1 MDTKRLLTG
10 LSNRIIL
17 QFIVVC
23 VATLILLAINY
34 SFIWSFY
41 FENQQ
46 TNTGLIINGAI
57 AALLVFGLG
66 NIFYQLVYYRSEEA
80 AMARLVHNIEGLKK
94 DLTEGLRPS
103 SVISQRYHTMQSI
116 HAADG
121 ELNHGALAS
130 MLNADQSTRFGLVRF
145 INNILILT
153 GVFGTIVS
161 LSIALLGASDLI
173 ESATG
178 SLGGMGLVIYGM
190 STALST
196 TMTAIVS
203 YLLFG
208 YFFNR
213 LTDVQTHF
221 LSGVEQLTLVYL
233 MPRFAKA
240 GNNMEGKL
248 GELIKSLVLV
258 TDKMSQTQE
267 TYQDSANTLQANI
280 EFHQQMLQN
289 LSGDLQQVK
298 QLLREGFR
306 LPDLPADSNQGDSQA

>member
-23 VATLILLAINY
+23 VATLILLALNY

-57 AALLVFGLG
+57 AALLVFGLS
-66 NIFYQLVYYRSEEA
+66 NILYQLVYYRSEEA

-233 MPRFAKA
+233 MPRFAKT
-240 GNNMEGKL
+240 GSNMEGKL

-306 LPDLPADSNQGDSQA
+306 LPNLPADSDQGDDQA

>member
-1 MDTKRLLTG
+1 MDTQRLLSG

-23 VATLILLAINY
+23 AAALLLLGVNY

-66 NIFYQLVYYRSEEA
+66 NIFFQLLYYRSEEA
-80 AMARLVHNIEGLKK
+80 AMARLVHNIEALKN

-103 SVISQRYHTMQSI
+103 SVIAQRFQTIQAIST
-116 HAADG
+116 ADG
-121 ELNHGALAS
+121 EINHGALAS
-130 MLNADQSTRFGLVRF
+130 MLSADQSTRLGLIRF

-173 ESATG
+173 DSSDA

-203 YLLFG
+203 YLLYG

-213 LTDVQTHF
+213 LGDVQTHF
-221 LSGVEQLTLVYL
+221 LSGVEQLTSVYL
-233 MPRFAKA
+233 LPKYAKTA
-240 GNNMEGKL
+240 NNLDGKL
-248 GELIKSLVLV
+248 AELIKSLVFV
-258 TDKMSQTQE
+258 TDKMSKTQD
-267 TYQDSANTLQANI
+267 TYQDAANTLQANI
-280 EFHQQMLQN
+280 DLHQKQLHN
-289 LSGDLQQVK
+289 LGTDLHQVK

-306 LPDLPADSNQGDSQA
+306 LPDKPTEPEPEDEQA

>member
-1 MDTKRLLTG
+1 MNTQRLLTG
-10 LSNRIIL
+10 LSNRVIL
-17 QFIVVC
+17 QFGVVC
-23 VATLILLAINY
+23 LVSLVLLGINY

-41 FENQQ
+41 FENQP

-57 AALLVFGLG
+57 AALLVFGLA
-66 NIFYQLVYYRSEEA
+66 NIFYQLLYYRSEEA
-80 AMARLVHNIEGLKK
+80 ALARLVNNIEALKG

-103 SVISQRYHTMQSI
+103 SVISQRYYTIQTICS
-116 HAADG
+116 ADG
-121 ELNHGALAS
+121 DINHGALAA
-130 MLNADQSTRFGLVRF
+130 MLNADQSTRLGLIRF

-196 TMTAIVS
+196 TMTAIIS
-203 YLLFG
+203 YLIYG

-213 LTDVQTHF
+213 LGDVQTHF
-221 LSGVEQLTLVYL
+221 LSGVEQLTSVYL
-233 MPRFAKA
+233 LPRFAKT
-240 GNNMEGKL
+240 GSNLDGKL
-248 GELIKSLVLV
+248 GELIKSLVFV
-258 TDKMSQTQE
+258 TDKMSKTQD
-267 TYQDSANTLQANI
+267 TYQDAANTLQANI
-280 EFHQQMLQN
+280 
-289 LSGDLQQVK
+289 DLQQKQLNNLNADLRQIK

-306 LPDLPADSNQGDSQA
+306 LPEPDPESTAGEEQA

>member
-1 MDTKRLLTG
+1 MDTKRLLSG

-23 VATLILLAINY
+23 LLVIILLAVNY

-66 NIFYQLVYYRSEEA
+66 NIFYHLLYYRSEEA
-80 AMARLVHNIEGLKK
+80 AVARLVTNMESLKQ
-94 DLTEGLRPS
+94 DVTEGLRPS
-103 SVISQRYHTMQSI
+103 SVIAQRYFTIQSI
-116 HAADG
+116 HSADG
-121 ELNHGALAS
+121 EINHGALAS
-130 MLNADQSTRFGLVRF
+130 MLNADQSTRLGLIRF

-173 ESATG
+173 DSSDA

-203 YLLFG
+203 YLLYG

-213 LTDVQTHF
+213 LGDVQTHF
-221 LSGVEQLTLVYL
+221 LSGVEQLTSVYL
-233 MPRFAKA
+233 LPKFAA
-240 GNNMEGKL
+240 TGSNLDGKL
-248 GELIKSLVLV
+248 GELIKSLVFV
-258 TDKMSQTQE
+258 TDKMSKTQE

-280 EFHQQMLQN
+280 V
-289 LSGDLQQVK
+289 LQQQQLNNLTEDLREVK

-306 LPDLPADSNQGDSQA
+306 LPEAPVDRDNGDNQQ